1 MLEKNDIEI
10 LDEIIEKLIKSN
22 SKVCYNDFSNHRYF
36 SSTNH
41 NHVCDK
47 FQRLIDI
54 IINYDCAKLIKAG
67 YYNSLIANQNTVHF
81 KENGGFAKAYQE
93 QQTRIEK
100 ETEIQTISMNKLR
113 LDTKLSKWQ
122 VKTFWWFFSFS
133 LVGFI
138 YGFYD
143 FITDLKSDKSLNK
156 IEISNRQLESE
167 LSKLRTLFLDQKS
180 VDSLHNSKTDVDTL
194 SVH

>member
-67 YYNSLIANQNTVHF
+67 YYNSLIANQNTIQRNIHHQ
-81 KENGGFAKAYQE
+81 KRRAY
-93 QQTRIEK
+93 RI
-100 ETEIQTISMNKLR
+100 
-113 LDTKLSKWQ
+113 
-122 VKTFWWFFSFS
+122 
-133 LVGFI
+133 
-138 YGFYD
+138 
-143 FITDLKSDKSLNK
+143 
-156 IEISNRQLESE
+156 
-167 LSKLRTLFLDQKS
+167 
-180 VDSLHNSKTDVDTL
+180 
-194 SVH
+194 